1 VAAAAA
7 AVSPYAPAVIR
18 ELLSEVIATGHGLQV
33 RHNIARHF
41 FTSAPHQQHQHQHHQ
56 QQPIAAAAAASP
68 PVTDTD
74 G

>member
-1 VAAAAA
+1 VAAA

-41 FTSAPHQQHQHQHHQ
+41 FTSAPHQHQHHP
-56 QQPIAAAAAASP
+56 QQPSAAAAAAAAASP